1 MRGADPKL
9 SGFPNRG
16 KIPGMGHEPEQGDL
30 FLPPPSDGQVGVI
43 NDRCQVRSRDG
54 RRLIVAHGTV
64 IAQYAVGDRMSEALA
79 MVNLVEQGYAG
90 QEAVARAFGCTA
102 RTIRRY
108 QERFEAGGLAAL
120 GRGGGYPRGRA
131 RLRSSRARSLLELKE
146 RGMSNRAIAQR
157 QGVSEK
163 AIRKRLRRL
172 GWREHEAEPLALL
185 LEPAAMAGVETVPGE
200 LDSADPNL
208 SASQEVDPSQEAAE
222 VVADPAPVPSG
233 ADPNLSVFP
242 VPPEAPPAAPAATDV
257 PPEPWESLPFSFD
270 IDPADRRIDRLF
282 AALGL
287 LDDAAPMFRPGSR
300 VPGAGVLLA
309 LPALIESGVFEV
321 AREVYGSLAPAFYGL
336 RTTIVTLLL
345 MALLRIKRPEGLKEH
360 PPDDLGRVIGLDRA
374 PEVKTLRRKLRRL
387 AALRRAT
394 EFGRALARRRVAS
407 RGQALGFLYVD
418 GHVRAYHGQHS
429 IPKAHVARMR
439 ISMPATTDYWVGD
452 AAGDPLFVVTADA
465 NAGLVEMLPKILDE
479 ARPLLGE
486 RRVTV
491 VFDRGGWSPQ
501 LFAKIIASGFDIITY
516 RKAPYRRVAKRRFK
530 TYQTGSADQTESYI
544 LADQTV
550 RLRLPDRKRR
560 QRSEPRTLTLRQV
573 TRLSDDGHH
582 QTPIVTSRLDISALE
597 VATRMFGRWKQEN
610 FFKYLREE
618 YALDALVE
626 YDVEPDNPLR
636 EVPNPTRHDIDS
648 QLRQARINLAE
659 LEAQYGQA
667 ALNNREQA
675 RPTIRGFKIA
685 HGKIGSAIRQALERV
700 TTLEARRTKIPTHIP
715 VQQVVA
721 GDVVKL
727 APERQHLTSLLKMVA
742 YQAESDLVRL
752 VGPYYRRLEDEGRTL
767 VQNALASSADIEVDA
782 HELRV
787 RLSPLSSP
795 HRTAAIAALADQ
807 LNAAAVVFPGT
818 RLHLRFSVGSPAQS
832 ASGPDS
838 SGGG

>member
-1 MRGADPKL
+1 MDHGSEQAELFASAP
-9 SGFPNRG
+9 SGEG
-16 KIPGMGHEPEQGDL
+16 EQ
-30 FLPPPSDGQVGVI
+30 VVVI
-43 NDRCQVRSRDG
+43 NSRCQMRSRDG
-54 RRLIVAHGTV
+54 RRLVVVSGTV

-79 MVNLVEQGYAG
+79 MVNLVEQGYAE
-90 QEAVARAFGCTA
+90 QVAVAQAFGCTP

-131 RLRSSRARSLLELKE
+131 RLRFSRGRSLLQLKAK
-146 RGMSNRAIAQR
+146 GLSNRMIAQR

-172 GWREHEAEPLALL
+172 GWREREAEPLPLP
-185 LEPAAMAGVETVPGE
+185 LEPAGAGSAGTAPREGGE
-200 LDSADPNL
+200 GADPNL
-208 SASQEVDPSQEAAE
+208 SASPEATAHLTASGT
-222 VVADPAPVPSG
+222 VNGSDAASLG
-233 ADPNLSVFP
+233 ADPNLSASL
-242 VPPEAPPAAPAATDV
+242 VPPASPEVPPAPAEV
-257 PPEPWESLPFSFD
+257 PSEVQEPLPFSFD
-270 IDPADRRIDRLF
+270 TDPADRRVDRLF
-282 AALGL
+282 AHLGL
-287 LDDAAPMFRPGSR
+287 LDDAAPLFRAGSR

-309 LPALIESGVFEV
+309 LPALIESGVIEV

-336 RTTIVTLLL
+336 RTTIVALLL

-360 PPDDLGRVIGLDRA
+360 PPDDLGRVLGLDRA

-387 AALRRAT
+387 AALGRAT

-418 GHVRAYHGQHS
+418 GHVRAYHGQHP

-452 AAGDPLFVVTADA
+452 ATGDPLFLVTAEA
-465 NAGLVEMLPKILDE
+465 NAGLVEMLPKILAE

-501 LFAKIIASGFDIITY
+501 LFQQIIAGGFDILTY
-516 RKAPYRRVAKRRFK
+516 RKAPYRRVSKRRFE
-530 TYQTGSADQTESYI
+530 TYQTSAAGAPKTYI
-544 LADQTV
+544 LADQPI
-550 RLRLPDRKRR
+550 RLRLPGHK
-560 QRSEPRTLTLRQV
+560 QLALRQV
-573 TRLSDDGHH
+573 TRLSDDGRH
-582 QTPIVTSRLDISALE
+582 QTPIVTSRRDLSAPE

-626 YDVEPDNPLR
+626 YDVVPDNPLR
-636 EVPNPTRHDIDS
+636 EVPNPARRDIDN
-648 QLRQARINLAE
+648 QLRQARAHLGE
-659 LEAQYGQA
+659 LEAEYGLA
-667 ALNNREQA
+667 ALDNPEQA

-685 HGKIGSAIRQALERV
+685 HGKIGRAIRQALERV
-700 TTLEARRTKIPTHIP
+700 ASLEARRAKIPTHVP

-721 GDVVKL
+721 GEVVKL
-727 APERQHLTSLLKMVA
+727 APERQHLVSLLKMVA

-752 VGPYYRRLEDEGRTL
+752 VAPHYSRVEDEGRTL
-767 VQNALASSADIEVDA
+767 IQNALASSADIEVDA

-787 RLSPLSSP
+787 RLTPLSSP
-795 HRTAAIAALADQ
+795 HRTAAIATLCQ
-807 LNAAAVVFPGT
+807 ELNAAAVAFPGT
-818 RLHLRFSVGSPAQS
+818 RLRLRFSVGSPAPS
-832 ASGPDS
+832 PPGPDS
-838 SGGG
+838 SERG